1 MQDKDTEGCIGREL
15 SMFSAEISSEKLK
28 EAFETVAV
36 LVDECKL
43 RFSPTKLSIRAV
55 DPANVAM
62 VTLDLYQDAFNK
74 YEASEGEIGLDL
86 ERLMDIL
93 GMAGR
98 EETVILQLDET
109 AHKLLISIGGLVYT
123 TSLLDPTTIR
133 REPKI
138 PQFELPAH
146 ITLPGSVLVRAIKA
160 AVKVDEYMWMQVVDG
175 TFILEA
181 EGDMDNIRIKVG
193 EDELI
198 ELESS
203 DEAKSL
209 FKLEYLQDMGKALGK
224 ANEVRIDLGKDYPVK
239 MNFKIAEGSGDV
251 TYLLAPRVVESE

>member
-1 MQDKDTEGCIGREL
+1 
-15 SMFSAEISSEKLK
+15 MFSAEIDSDKLK

-43 RFSPTKLSIRAV
+43 RFSPTELSIRAV

-86 ERLMDIL
+86 GRFMDIL

-98 EETVILQLDET
+98 EDTVILQLDET
-109 AHKLLISIGGLVYT
+109 AHKLLIYIGGLAYT

-138 PQFELPAH
+138 PQFELPVH
-146 ITLPGSVLVRAIKA
+146 VILKGSVLVRAIKA
-160 AVKVDEYMWMQVVDG
+160 AAKVDEYMWMQVADD
-175 TFILEA
+175 TFTLEA
-181 EGDMDNIRIKVG
+181 EGDMDNVRIKI
-193 EDELI
+193 EQDELI
-198 ELESS
+198 GLESS
-203 DEAKSL
+203 DAARSL
-209 FKLEYLQDMGKALGK
+209 FKLEYLQDMGKAIGK
-224 ANEVRIDLGKDYPVK
+224 SNEVRIDLGKDYPVK
-239 MNFKIAEGSGDV
+239 MNFKIAGGSGDV